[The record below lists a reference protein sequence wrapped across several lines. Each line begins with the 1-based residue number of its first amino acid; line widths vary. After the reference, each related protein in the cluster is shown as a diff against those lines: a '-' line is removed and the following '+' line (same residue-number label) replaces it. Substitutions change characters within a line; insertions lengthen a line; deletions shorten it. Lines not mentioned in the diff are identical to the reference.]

1 MKKTLLFF
9 TILAVIPALCKAGWF
24 KFVNTDTQPQVVHFG
39 NRHSQSFYAVKKEM
53 LEKIYYDHRKTLYC
67 NADFTTHKKVVLTR
81 DFRLPDINNADF
93 KIYDISLEELQNKA
107 LHVEWEH
114 IVPAQNFGKTF
125 PEWYDGHKNC
135 TSQKGK
141 QFKGRACA
149 EQENEEFR
157 YMYTDMYNLYP
168 TIGAVNYL
176 RANFNFTQ
184 FTKPIPATF
193 GGCGGMVIFK
203 NKVEPRDEIK
213 GLIART
219 YFYMEY
225 TYPRYRISENMRSL
239 LKVWDKQYPVSSW
252 ECMRAYRI
260 EKIQGN
266 ANLIVKPR
274 CQKANLYWDIKEQ

>member
-1 MKKTLLFF
+1 MKKIFLL
-9 TILAVIPALCKAGWF
+9 LAVLAVVPVLCRAGWF
-24 KFVNTDTQPQVVHFG
+24 NLVNDDTEPKVQHFG

-53 LEKIYYDHRKTLYC
+53 LEKIYYDRRKTLYC
-67 NADFTTHKKVVLTR
+67 NADFTAHKKVI
-81 DFRLPDINNADF
+81 LPADF
-93 KIYDISLEELQNKA
+93 KLPNIYKADFNVYDISIEELQNKA
-107 LHVEWEH
+107 TYVEWEH

-125 PEWYDGHKNC
+125 PEWYAGKKAC
-135 TSQKGK
+135 VSKKGK

-176 RANFNFTQ
+176 RSNFNFTQ

-193 GGCGGMVIFK
+193 GGCGGMVISK

-219 YFYMEY
+219 YLYMEY

-239 LKVWDKQYPVSSW
+239 LKAWDKQYPVTPW
-252 ECMRAYRI
+252 ECTRAYRI
-260 EKIQGN
+260 EKVQCN
-266 ANLIVKPR
+266 TNFVVKPR
-274 CQKANLYWDIKEQ
+274 CRQANLYWDIKER